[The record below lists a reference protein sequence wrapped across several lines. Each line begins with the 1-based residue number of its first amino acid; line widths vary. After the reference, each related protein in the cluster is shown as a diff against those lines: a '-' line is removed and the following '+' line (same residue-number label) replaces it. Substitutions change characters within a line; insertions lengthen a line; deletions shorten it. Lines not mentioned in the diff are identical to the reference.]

1 MKLDLKILAILVLI
15 GVVVFQQC
23 GGDSDKPGET
33 INIDGK
39 KYEIIKHEIDTV
51 EVEKTKT
58 IYKKGKD
65 IYHESIRT
73 VELPPGPLD
82 TLFIL
87 KDFYTKNI
95 YKDTIKLDDSLGTII
110 VIDTI
115 TRNKLEGRYVK
126 ATIIERQ
133 INDHLI
139 VKDLAKFQVFYGPV
153 IGFNNVNFINSVGG
167 AILLKTKKDKIYQ
180 IGGGVNGQNL
190 SPFIEGGIFWKIKI
204 KK

>member
-23 GGDSDKPGET
+23 GSDNDKPGKT

-51 EVEKTKT
+51 EVEKVQT

-73 VELPPGPLD
+73 IEIPAGPID
-82 TLFIL
+82 TLVIL
-87 KDFYTKNI
+87 KDFYAKNI
-95 YKDTIKLDDSLGTII
+95 YKDTIRLDDSLGTI
-110 VIDTI
+110 VLIDTI
-115 TRNKLEGRYVK
+115 SQNKIQGRYFHSAIK
-126 ATIIERQ
+126 QKTIF
-133 INDHLI
+133 DKLI
-139 VKDLAKFQVFYGPV
+139 VKDLPKNQVFYGPM
-153 IGFNNVNFINSVGG
+153 IGFNQVNIIGTVGG
-167 AILLKTKKDKIYQ
+167 GLILKTKKDKVYQ
-180 IGGGVNGQNL
+180 LSAGVGGPTL
-190 SPFIEGGIFWKIKI
+190 TPFVEGGIFWKIKI